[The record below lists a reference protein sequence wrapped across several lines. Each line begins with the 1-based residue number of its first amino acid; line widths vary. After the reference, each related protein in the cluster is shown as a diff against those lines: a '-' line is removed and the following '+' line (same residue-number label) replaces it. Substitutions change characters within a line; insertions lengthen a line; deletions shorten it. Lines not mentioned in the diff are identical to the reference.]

1 MKITDDSA
9 LVVVDLQN
17 DFLPGGTLAVPKGDE
32 ILFFINSLLPRFPVR
47 VFTRDWHP
55 PNHISFSDKPTFTD
69 SSWPPH
75 CVQGQWGAQFHPSL
89 ELGFAHKI
97 VEKGTR
103 PDREAYSGF
112 QETDLAEWLRKKGV
126 NRIYF
131 AGLATDYCVK
141 SSALDAVRAGFASHV
156 ILDAVRAVDVPAGSG
171 KQALLQMQTAGIGLV
186 AGQELR

>member
-1 MKITDDSA
+1 MKVMGHSA

-17 DFLPGGTLAVPKGDE
+17 DFLPGGALAVPKGDE

-55 PNHISFSDKPTFTD
+55 PNHISFSDNPTFTD
-69 SSWPPH
+69 GSWPPH

-89 ELGFAHKI
+89 VVGLAHKI
-97 VEKGTR
+97 VSKGTN
-103 PDREAYSGF
+103 PAREAYSGF
-112 QETDLAEWLRKKGV
+112 QETDLAEWLRKKNV
-126 NRIYF
+126 KRIYF

-141 SSALDAVRAGFASHV
+141 STALDAMRAGFTSHV
-156 ILDAVRAVDVPAGSG
+156 ILDAVRAVNVPAGSG
-171 KQALLQMQTAGIGLV
+171 NQALLQMQTAGVGLV